1 LVFTTQNWAT
11 AQTVTVAGV
20 DDSVEDGDVTYTVV
34 LGVATGGDYDGID
47 PADVAVINADDDTVG
62 VTVSP
67 TSGLATTEAG
77 GMATFTVVLDAQP
90 SADVTIG
97 VSSNDTTEGTASTSS
112 LVFTTQNWATAQTVT
127 VTGVDD
133 SVEDGDVTYTVVLA
147 AATGGDYDGINPD
160 DVAASNT
167 DDDTVSP
174 APGGAC
180 SHDFSDVDG
189 SNIFEDD
196 ICWLADQGITR
207 GCNPP
212 SNTEFCP
219 KDPVTRGQMS
229 AFLVRAFGYT
239 DEGGGDL
246 FDDDNAST
254 FEVDID
260 RLGTACVTRGCNPP
274 ANNLFCPDDTVTRG
288 QMAAFLVR
296 AFGYTDNGGGDLFTD
311 DDGSTFEA
319 DIDRLGTAG
328 VTRGCN
334 PPANTE
340 FCPNDNVTREQMA
353 AFLRRASEG

>member
-1 LVFTTQNWAT
+1 
-11 AQTVTVAGV
+11 
-20 DDSVEDGDVTYTVV
+20 
-34 LGVATGGDYDGID
+34 
-47 PADVAVINADDDTVG
+47 
-62 VTVSP
+62 
-67 TSGLATTEAG
+67 
-77 GMATFTVVLDAQP
+77 
-90 SADVTIG
+90 
-97 VSSNDTTEGTASTSS
+97 

-133 SVEDGDVTYTVVLA
+133 SVEDGDVTYTVVLGV
-147 AATGGDYDGINPD
+147 ATGGDYDGINPD

-167 DDDTVSP
+167 DDDTVGP

-260 RLGTACVTRGCNPP
+260 RLGTAGVTRGCNPP

-334 PPANTE
+334 PPANTQ